1 MLGLQSFEGFDVLDF
16 NNSIQQNDDNVKSFD
31 IKNSTNTS
39 EIKREP
45 VTDTTDEN
53 GIVFSKIQTKSPC
66 ILQGIGKCV
75 LNFTTKSEQ
84 YQVHYINNSIFILAF
99 IGF

>member
-1 MLGLQSFEGFDVLDF
+1 MLGLQSSEGFDVLDS

-31 IKNSTNTS
+31 FKNSANTS

-53 GIVFSKIQTKSPC
+53 GIVFSKIQTKKP
-66 ILQGIGKCV
+66 LHTDRAWV
-75 LNFTTKSEQ
+75 NTF
-84 YQVHYINNSIFILAF
+84 
-99 IGF
+99 

>member
-16 NNSIQQNDDNVKSFD
+16 NYSIQQNDDNVKSFD
-31 IKNSTNTS
+31 IKNSANTS

-66 ILQGIGKCV
+66 IRHGMGKCV
-75 LNFTTKSEQ
+75 LNLTTLLQ
-84 YQVHYINNSIFILAF
+84 NVIILSF
-99 IGF
+99 FHM